1 MGCWGI
7 TAFESDE
14 GLDAIDFIRE
24 SLPENGKLELE
35 TLLEALKRDSWNAP
49 PDVEMAGAHTSV
61 MALAELMLK
70 FVDRAVKSLDDEE
83 DWNTEEHK
91 FCSITSFTASR
102 ETVHWIRNYIF
113 DTLHAIKKYAESQT
127 GDGAKWGGWFEEK
140 NWIDWQEH
148 MAELVSRLDIFLE
161 SLEAEIELIPL
172 QSPEDQEM
180 ENNREAEWPLQNKL
194 GL

>member
-70 FVDRAVKSLDDEE
+70 FVDRAVKSLDNEE
-83 DWNTEEHK
+83 DWNTE
-91 FCSITSFTASR
+91 
-102 ETVHWIRNYIF
+102 
-113 DTLHAIKKYAESQT
+113 
-127 GDGAKWGGWFEEK
+127 
-140 NWIDWQEH
+140 
-148 MAELVSRLDIFLE
+148 
-161 SLEAEIELIPL
+161 
-172 QSPEDQEM
+172 
-180 ENNREAEWPLQNKL
+180 
-194 GL
+194 

>member
-61 MALAELMLK
+61 MALGELMLK
-70 FVDRAVKSLDDEE
+70 FVDGDAKSLDYDGEWGKE
-83 DWNTEEHK
+83 DHR
-91 FCSITSFTASR
+91 FDSITSFTAHR
-102 ETVHWIRNYIF
+102 ETVLWIRNYIF
-113 DTLHAIKKYAESQT
+113 DTLRNVKKHARFQAEN
-127 GDGAKWGGWFEEK
+127 GEKWGGW
-140 NWIDWQEH
+140 
-148 MAELVSRLDIFLE
+148 
-161 SLEAEIELIPL
+161 
-172 QSPEDQEM
+172 
-180 ENNREAEWPLQNKL
+180 
-194 GL
+194 